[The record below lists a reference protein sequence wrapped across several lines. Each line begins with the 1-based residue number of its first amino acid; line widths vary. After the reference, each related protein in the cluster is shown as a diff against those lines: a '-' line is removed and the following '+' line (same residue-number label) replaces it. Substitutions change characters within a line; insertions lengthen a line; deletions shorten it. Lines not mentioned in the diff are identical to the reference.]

1 MKTKKCIDC
10 EEVKDIDNFY
20 KKSGRE
26 NQWIGY
32 CKPCFLKRNNKAR
45 DRNPNTLE
53 RTKRNWKEWSSREEN
68 KKKRREY
75 QKQYYLKRSAI
86 DPAYK
91 FRMSLGGRIL
101 REIKNNNG
109 AKLDSVWN
117 VLPYTPQELKE
128 HLESQFED
136 WMTWE
141 NYGNGKGNWNVDHI
155 YPHSK
160 LPYDSLEHPNFL
172 KCWALDNLRPLCY
185 IENIKK
191 SNEIIEENE

>member
-20 KKSGRE
+20 KKSGRK

-45 DRNPNTLE
+45 DRNPNTSE
-53 RTKRNWKEWSSREEN
+53 RTKRNWKGWSSKEEN

-75 QKQYYLKRSAI
+75 QKEYHQKRWVT
-86 DPAYK
+86 DPAYR
-91 FRMSLGGRIL
+91 FRMMLGSKIL

-109 AKLDSVWN
+109 SKCDSVWKY
-117 VLPYTPQELKE
+117 LPYTPQELKE

-136 WMTWE
+136 WMSWE

-155 YPHSK
+155 YPQSK

-172 KCWALDNLRPLCY
+172 KSWSLSNLRPFCS

-191 SNEIIEENE
+191 SNNIIEENK